1 MKTTFIYGLGMAI
14 AGTLLNFMFY
24 FLGFHETI
32 EKLGTAQTIGIIGGI
47 IITVGGLILS
57 IKARRSET
65 PEAEAFG
72 YGRALGSGVLTAL
85 WASLFGSIS
94 NVVYMA
100 VINPGI
106 QDMIIEG
113 EIAKLE
119 AKGLSAEQIDQA
131 EGMIKMMT
139 SPAASGIMGFLG
151 AFIISVIICLI
162 IAAFLKRPATEDF
175 AEA

>member
-32 EKLGTAQTIGIIGGI
+32 EKIGTAQSIGIVGGI
-47 IITVGGLILS
+47 IITIGGLILA

-65 PEAEAFG
+65 PAEESFG

-85 WASLFGSIS
+85 WASLFGTIS
-94 NVVYMA
+94 NVVYMS
-100 VINPGI
+100 VINPDI
-106 QDMIIEG
+106 QDLIVQG

-119 AKGLSAEQIDQA
+119 ASSMSAEQIDQA

-151 AFIISVIICLI
+151 AFVISVILCLI
-162 IAAFLKRPATEDF
+162 IATFLKRPATDNF